1 MKRKR
6 YTKRILG
13 VVAVIGL
20 VIVIRQFFGM
30 LVGIPAES
38 NCPMLCA
45 GDQVWVSRTSFGI
58 RLPLGHVFG
67 YKRLWPDKVQR
78 GTWLAYNDPTQTERW
93 CIEVRDVCIGYA
105 MALPGDTVWIA
116 EDGTISDRYDTE
128 NGCINVLEIPQA
140 GRNIYLTPWNIRF
153 YQRLLEER
161 FSRPSDVCIEI
172 SSDNRHLLVNGR
184 QTSVLCFDQNCYWIS
199 SGNPDNYHDSRSQG
213 LIPESHLIGAIK
225 TVVFSLP
232 PDRPWYAP
240 FRFERTLLTLPSA
253 STPLTE

>member
-13 VVAVIGL
+13 VAAVIGF
-20 VIVIRQFFGM
+20 VIVVRQFFGM

-58 RLPLGHVFG
+58 RLPLSRLFG
-67 YKRLWPDKVQR
+67 YKRLWTDKVKR
-78 GTWLAYNDPTQTERW
+78 GTWLAYNDPTQTEKR
-93 CIEVRDVCIGYA
+93 CIEARDVCIGYA

-116 EDGTISDRYDTE
+116 EDGTVSDTCNVE
-128 NGCINVLEIPQA
+128 NGCVNVLEVPRA
-140 GRNIYLTPWNIRF
+140 GRNLYLTPWNIRF

-161 FSRPSDVCIEI
+161 FGQQDIDIEPSE
-172 SSDNRHLLVNGR
+172 DNRHLLVNGK
-184 QTSVLCFDQNCYWIS
+184 QTSVLRFDQDYYWIS

-213 LIPESHLIGAIK
+213 LIPESHLIGALK
-225 TVVFSLP
+225 GVAFSLP
-232 PDRPWYAP
+232 PENPWYAP
-240 FRFERTLLTLPSA
+240 FRFERTLLALPSS
-253 STPLTE
+253 STSLTE